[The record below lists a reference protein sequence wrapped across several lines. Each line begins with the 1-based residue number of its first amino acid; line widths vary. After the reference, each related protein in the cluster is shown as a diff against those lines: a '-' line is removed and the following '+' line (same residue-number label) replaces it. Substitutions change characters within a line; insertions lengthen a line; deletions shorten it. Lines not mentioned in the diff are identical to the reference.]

1 VQITTNI
8 NDIFSL
14 SFEMSDTVGVLF
26 CGGEGTRMRPL
37 TYYMQKVMLPIG
49 INQVPIL
56 EYVLKH
62 FKRHKINDVVLLVN
76 YKREQIEGYFG
87 DGNKLGMNLVY
98 VPDKPGPVG
107 TGTALLNAREY
118 LENKR
123 LIIYYSDIITN
134 VDFTDMQSYHLKQK
148 TWATILTSKGWKI
161 RVGTAEINS
170 ENKVTKF
177 VEKPEIPLH
186 VNTGISVL
194 EPVIFNY
201 LDNFDKNTS
210 VDLSKDIFPQFAKQ
224 EQMSAYMPEDVYW
237 EDIGSIERYEKLDHN
252 YITSIMEK

>member
-1 VQITTNI
+1 
-8 NDIFSL
+8 
-14 SFEMSDTVGVLF
+14 MKDTVGVLF

-62 FKRHKINDVVLLVN
+62 FKRHKIDDIVLLVN
-76 YKREQIEGYFG
+76 YKKEQIEGYFG
-87 DGNKLGMNLVY
+87 DGEKLGMNLTY
-98 VPDKPGPVG
+98 IPDKPGPVG
-107 TGTALLNAREY
+107 TGTALLNAKDI

-123 LIIYYSDIITN
+123 LVIYYSDIITN
-134 VDFTDMQSYHLKQK
+134 VNFSEMLSYHLNQK
-148 TWATILTSKGWKI
+148 TWATILTTKGWKI

-170 ENKVTKF
+170 EKRVTKF
-177 VEKPEIPLH
+177 VEKPEIPIY

-201 LDNFDKNTS
+201 LDKFNPNTS
-210 VDLSKDIFPQFAKQ
+210 VDLSKDIFPMFAEKN
-224 EQMSAYMPEDVYW
+224 QMSAYTPKEVYW
-237 EDIGSIERYEKLDHN
+237 EDIGSIERYEKLDHS
-252 YITSIMEK
+252 YITSVMSK

>member
-1 VQITTNI
+1 
-8 NDIFSL
+8 
-14 SFEMSDTVGVLF
+14 MSDTVGVLF

-49 INQVPIL
+49 TNQVPIL

-62 FKRHKINDVVLLVN
+62 FKKHKIDKVVLLVN
-76 YKREQIEGYFG
+76 YKKEQIEGYFG
-87 DGNKLGMNLVY
+87 DGSNLGMDLTY

-107 TGTALLNAREY
+107 TGTALLNAKEF

-134 VDFTDMQSYHLKQK
+134 VNFSDMLSYHIKQK
-148 TWATILTSKGWKI
+148 TWVTILATKGWKI
-161 RVGTAEINS
+161 RVGTAEVNS
-170 ENKVTKF
+170 HNKVTKF
-177 VEKPEIPLH
+177 VEKPVIPLY
-186 VNTGISVL
+186 VNTGISIL

-201 LDNFDKNTS
+201 LNEFDKNTS
-210 VDLSKDIFPQFAKQ
+210 VDLSKHIFPQLAMK
-224 EQMSAYMPEDVYW
+224 EQMSAYTPEGVFW

-252 YITSIMEK
+252 YITSIMED